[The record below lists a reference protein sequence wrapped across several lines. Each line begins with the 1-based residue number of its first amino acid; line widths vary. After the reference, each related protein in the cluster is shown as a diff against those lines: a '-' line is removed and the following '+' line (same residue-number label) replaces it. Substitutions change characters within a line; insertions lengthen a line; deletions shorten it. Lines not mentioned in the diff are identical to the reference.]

1 MLRRWRRR
9 PEAWAESGHAD
20 QTRRLNRRFDLVV
33 DLVRRCID
41 DEHQHLRLPRIQL
54 IIGTRHSA
62 EVGMSIVAHESV
74 QARELIERIET
85 LENVAMSLPEQDHR
99 RSALLALV
107 EKDLAGAPAL
117 RPRIAAELLGLS
129 EKTVRAWTEDGIL
142 TRADTRS
149 SRLLLDARRVH
160 EVLHLVADLRR
171 TGQTVGLLDEVHRRL
186 VDSTWLDRDD
196 LVESLQQMRRG
207 EGTTRV
213 PNPSA

>member
-1 MLRRWRRR
+1 
-9 PEAWAESGHAD
+9 
-20 QTRRLNRRFDLVV
+20 
-33 DLVRRCID
+33 
-41 DEHQHLRLPRIQL
+41 
-54 IIGTRHSA
+54 
-62 EVGMSIVAHESV
+62 MSTVAHDSV

-160 EVLHLVADLRR
+160 EVLHLVSDLRR
-171 TGQTVGLLDEVHRRL
+171 AGQTVGLLDEVHRRL
-186 VDSTWLDRDD
+186 VDSTWLERDD
-196 LVESLQQMRRG
+196 LVESLEQMRRG